1 MDELTPDEL
10 DEAVEQEARRIEAE
24 RSKRRLLALLE
35 GLPADSPLWDWLLV
49 VVTGKLLLEAREESE
64 EA

>member
-24 RSKRRLLALLE
+24 RSKRRLLALL
-35 GLPADSPLWDWLLV
+35 V
-49 VVTGKLLLEAREESE
+49 VVTGKLLLEAREETG

>member
-10 DEAVEQEARRIEAE
+10 DEAVEREARRIEAE

-35 GLPADSPLWDWLLV
+35 CLPADSPLWDWLLV
-49 VVTGKLLLEAREESE
+49 VVTGKLPLEAREETG